1 MRIHWPSLITGLFA
15 MLSLFAFLGADRPQ
29 GGYAVP
35 GRFELEAT
43 TNHVF
48 VLDRYTG
55 KVWQKFV
62 TDGSG
67 QSDQDF
73 ALPKIK

>member
-1 MRIHWPSLITGLFA
+1 MRIHWPSLIAGLSAAVCFVV
-15 MLSLFAFLGADRPQ
+15 LLGADRPRTGQ
-29 GGYAVP
+29 LDT

-55 KVWQKFV
+55 KVWQRFV

-73 ALPKIK
+73 ALPKVK

>member
-1 MRIHWPSLITGLFA
+1 MRFHLPSVFLGCIAATALIAT
-15 MLSLFAFLGADRPQ
+15 LGADHPSFPT
-29 GGYAVP
+29 Y

-43 TNHVF
+43 TNRVF

-55 KVWQKFV
+55 KVWEKFV
-62 TDGSG
+62 SDGSG

-73 ALPKIK
+73 ALPKIKK